1 MVDQLR
7 IEFPSTKI
15 FTIPTGWAS
24 VNLDQMNIDNELLDQ
39 ISRFKYY
46 VYPNCNFVVC

>member
-39 ISRFKYY
+39 ISRFRIA
-46 VYPNCNFVVC
+46 PICFVVC

>member
-1 MVDQLR
+1 MTRIYDYFVNDIVHNEMVDQLR

-24 VNLDQMNIDNELLDQ
+24 VNLDPNE
-39 ISRFKYY
+39 Y
-46 VYPNCNFVVC
+46 